1 MKPLLMPFCRPGTIS
16 SQGRIL
22 CVNAKRLQGK
32 VHFIEI
38 PGMLSQPFPHSTIK
52 QQSDPSKKESHCGRS
67 VAYVQGIH
75 TTRKPN
81 THVARCFDDGQVVW
95 LSACEHDEHEAID
108 LHLNITDRCI
118 YGVPICLLLEGS
130 MPQWLKNVPRR
141 KRSQSQSPPLT
152 HHAFHGLHV
161 VQDAGSPVKNCPS
174 CIVLRSRYL
183 KIPIP
188 HKVSCIFV
196 EIVKYNFTRQDF
208 PTSEELLL
216 HSEVIHHQMGSVL
229 GIITFC
235 PQKLHSKSLAS
246 NVALVASNCFSI
258 GWLSINFAELHIQ
271 IGQL

>member
-1 MKPLLMPFCRPGTIS
+1 MKPLSMPFCRPGTIS

-118 YGVPICLLLEGS
+118 YGVPICLL
-130 MPQWLKNVPRR
+130 
-141 KRSQSQSPPLT
+141 
-152 HHAFHGLHV
+152 HAFHGLHV